1 MGHRLSA
8 RWKGVVDIVVG
19 GSSRR
24 FFGEPAMTVTV
35 AEKITS
41 VGRPFTV
48 WFSVATLLLTIFS

>member
-8 RWKGVVDIVVG
+8 RWKGVIDIVVG

-48 WFSVATLLLTIFS
+48 GFQ